1 MMLISRKSHP
11 VALFFCPSHII
22 SPDLHILMLEVSGM
36 KVIVKFHIKEVR
48 EKKGI
53 SIRRLA
59 ELSGVNKSYIS
70 DIESGRRMPTVYIL
84 CVLAAALEVQP
95 AELFS
100 YEQLL
105 K

>member
-1 MMLISRKSHP
+1 MQI
-11 VALFFCPSHII
+11 
-22 SPDLHILMLEVSGM
+22 
-36 KVIVKFHIKEVR
+36 KVIFHIR
-48 EKKGI
+48 EI
-53 SIRRLA
+53 REQQNMSIRQLA
-59 ELSGVNKSYIS
+59 ELSGVSKSHIS

-84 CVLAAALEVQP
+84 CVLATAMEVQP